1 MKRRLIA
8 CLLALCLVSA
18 PALAEDAFRYTNLV
32 GADVQAEVQ
41 EILTAASISRERLE
55 TLWRWVDDYNQAMA
69 SCESLSLAE
78 GWTSAASPVVDY
90 GDYYPAS
97 TAWFKTAR
105 RDYADILCR
114 LAAFQLLRDG
124 ITAAR
129 PVPESDWACGRDQW
143 LVSDAEAIAQHPLVD
158 LTEEEVET
166 YFTLFQPVPAPDQS
180 TAAEL
185 ARAVAD
191 AWKERGVAFD
201 GGDASLITIWLQEEG
216 KPSAAVAHAA
226 VLVPWEDGYL
236 LVEKTNPQMP
246 YQATRFAS
254 VEEVGRYMRDTL
266 LLDYARY
273 GLTLGPTL
281 VLRNDQAI

>member
-1 MKRRLIA
+1 M
-8 CLLALCLVSA
+8 
-18 PALAEDAFRYTNLV
+18 
-32 GADVQAEVQ
+32 
-41 EILTAASISRERLE
+41 
-55 TLWRWVDDYNQAMA
+55 
-69 SCESLSLAE
+69 
-78 GWTSAASPVVDY
+78 
-90 GDYYPAS
+90 
-97 TAWFKTAR
+97 
-105 RDYADILCR
+105 
-114 LAAFQLLRDG
+114 
-124 ITAAR
+124 
-129 PVPESDWACGRDQW
+129 
-143 LVSDAEAIAQHPLVD
+143 
-158 LTEEEVET
+158 
-166 YFTLFQPVPAPDQS
+166 
-180 TAAEL
+180 
-185 ARAVAD
+185 
-191 AWKERGVAFD
+191 AFD